1 MKASLKK
8 KVDFLLRKPLPVIK
22 NTVFFQSFGGQY
34 NDNPKYISEKL
45 HELDPAIDIVWAIS
59 DKSKNND
66 LPEYIKCVQIGSREY
81 INYSCRCQVVV
92 ENMNGIRGFLSA
104 RPSPF
109 LHRLFVSK
117 RQLNIS
123 TWHGMPLKHIGLDV
137 PGMERY
143 KYMYTS
149 SNYISAGNTYTM
161 DKFQRA
167 FYPTKIIMNGSPRND
182 FLIGSNDQ
190 KKVQMKLHLGIPLD
204 KKVLLFAPTFRE
216 SVYESGIHQ
225 FEKLDFLKLSEV
237 LTKQFNGEW
246 CFVFRVHHEVMKE
259 INAYGYRSKYEKN
272 LIIDGNLHDD
282 MAEYLLTA
290 DVLLTDYSSCM
301 FDFALTKR
309 PVFLLT
315 LDKERYCNDER
326 GLYMSMDQLPFPYAM
341 EPEELYRNIAE
352 YDSELSKYKIELFL
366 DKIGNRED
374 GKSSERIVRELL
386 KFMSK

>member
-1 MKASLKK
+1 M
-8 KVDFLLRKPLPVIK
+8 
-22 NTVFFQSFGGQY
+22 
-34 NDNPKYISEKL
+34 
-45 HELDPAIDIVWAIS
+45 
-59 DKSKNND
+59 
-66 LPEYIKCVQIGSREY
+66 
-81 INYSCRCQVVV
+81 
-92 ENMNGIRGFLSA
+92 
-104 RPSPF
+104 
-109 LHRLFVSK
+109 
-117 RQLNIS
+117 
-123 TWHGMPLKHIGLDV
+123 
-137 PGMERY
+137 
-143 KYMYTS
+143 
-149 SNYISAGNTYTM
+149 
-161 DKFQRA
+161 
-167 FYPTKIIMNGSPRND
+167 TKWVTLGSPRND